1 MSQNNG
7 LDRRAFLKNAGMT
20 AVLGAVGARSASA
33 AEVTGVQSAPVNQVP
48 DFDILIENGR
58 VVDGTGNPWFY
69 ADIGITGDSIV
80 AVGDLASK
88 TTRKTIDAEGLVV
101 SPGFI
106 DVHAHSERGFGD
118 PDSHANLNYLI
129 QGVTTVVTGNDGG
142 GTFRVAEIKTKWEA
156 LGIGTNAV
164 HLVGFGA
171 VREEVMGVE
180 PREPTPEELEKMRS
194 LVRQALEEGAWGMS
208 SGLEY
213 VPGRYATTEEI
224 IAVARVVGEFG
235 GVYSSHQR
243 NEFDGVPEATRETIR
258 IAEEAGVRGN
268 STHLKIARKNNWG
281 VMEEVVELINDA
293 RARGVEVGAD
303 MYPYHFASGGT
314 ILPMTSNAGWA
325 PFHLPNDMEPFAE
338 IRQRL
343 RDGSLPDSERQ
354 TLRGHYVVE
363 LAKALSDESKR
374 EQIRESVLVG
384 RPNRPSAV
392 ALAGWD
398 SYLVVVANKN
408 ADLIGRILS
417 DIAEEQNRDPFDVAA
432 DLVIDEP
439 DLYVACGVMSEDDM
453 ALAMKQDWLMFSS
466 DGGAWPTVKE
476 SDAPRISHP
485 RSFGSQARVLSR
497 YVREQKVLTLENAIR
512 KMTSLPA
519 RFLRMEDRGLLLSGY
534 KADITIFDPETTREN
549 ATHADAR
556 QYSTGTHSVLVNGEI
571 AIEEGGYIG
580 ALPGKL
586 LTPRLEGRGS
596 QPGS

>member
-1 MSQNNG
+1 MSQRWPVILSN
-7 LDRRAFLKNAGMT
+7 LALVAFF
-20 AVLGAVGARSASA
+20 SA
-33 AEVTGVQSAPVNQVP
+33 ACATGTNE
-48 DFDILIENGR
+48 DFDILIENGK

-69 ADIGITGDSIV
+69 ADVGIVGNSIV
-80 AVGDLASK
+80 AVGDLANR
-88 TTRKTIDAEGLVV
+88 TARKTIDAEGLVV

-106 DVHAHSERGFGD
+106 DVHAHSERGFGE
-118 PDSHANLNYLI
+118 PDSNANLNYLV

-142 GTFRVAEIKTKWEA
+142 GTFEVAETKARWEA
-156 LGIGTNAV
+156 SGIGTNAV

-194 LVRQALEEGAWGMS
+194 LVRQAMEEGAWGMS

-213 VPGRYATTEEI
+213 VPGRYASTAEI
-224 IAVARVVGEFG
+224 IAVAKVVGEFG

-243 NEFDGVPEATRETIR
+243 NEFDGVLEATQETIR

-268 STHLKIARKNNWG
+268 STHLKVARKNYWG
-281 VMEEVVELINDA
+281 VMEEAVGLINNA

-303 MYPYHFASGGT
+303 MYPYHFASGGP
-314 ILPMTSNAGWA
+314 IIPIARNAGWA
-325 PFHLPNDMEPFAE
+325 PFHLPNDMEPFAG
-338 IRQRL
+338 L
-343 RDGSLPDSERQ
+343 RRELENESLPDSERQ
-354 TLRGHYVVE
+354 ALRDRYVDE
-363 LAKALSDESKR
+363 LAKALSDPAKR

-384 RPNRPSAV
+384 RPDRPSAV
-392 ALAGWD
+392 AIAGWD

-408 ADLIGRILS
+408 ADLVGRILS

-453 ALAMKQDWLMFSS
+453 RLAMEQDWLMFSS
-466 DGGAWPTVKE
+466 DGGAWPILKE
-476 SDAPRISHP
+476 SDTPRVSHP

-497 YVREQKVLTLENAIR
+497 YVREQKALTLENAIR

-519 RFLRMEDRGLLLSGY
+519 RFLRMNDRGLLLNGY
-534 KADITIFDPETTREN
+534 KADIVIFDPENTREN

-556 QYSTGTHSVLVNGEI
+556 QYSTGTHFVLVDGKI
-571 AIEEGGYIG
+571 AIEGGEYNG
-580 ALPGKL
+580 ALHGKL
-586 LTPRLEGRGS
+586 LTPHATPTSGS
-596 QPGS
+596 P

>member
-1 MSQNNG
+1 MSQRWQVILSN
-7 LDRRAFLKNAGMT
+7 L
-20 AVLGAVGARSASA
+20 AVVVLFSA
-33 AEVTGVQSAPVNQVP
+33 ACASGTNE
-48 DFDILIENGR
+48 DFDILIENGK

-69 ADIGITGDSIV
+69 ADVGITGNSIV

-88 TTRKTIDAEGLVV
+88 TARKTIDAEGLVV

-106 DVHAHSERGFGD
+106 DVHAHSESGFRET
-118 PDSHANLNYLI
+118 DSNANLNYLI
-129 QGVTTVVTGNDGG
+129 QGVTTVVTGADGG
-142 GTFRVAEIKTKWEA
+142 GTFNVAEIKAQWET
-156 LGIGTNAV
+156 LGIGTNAA

-180 PREPTPEELEKMRS
+180 PREPTTEELQKMRS
-194 LVRQALEEGAWGMS
+194 LVRQAMQEGAWGMS

-213 VPGRYATTEEI
+213 VPGRFATTEEI
-224 IAVARVVGEFG
+224 IEVAKVVGEFG

-243 NEFDGVPEATRETIR
+243 NEFDGVLEATQETIR

-268 STHLKIARKNNWG
+268 STHFKIARKNNWG
-281 VMEEVVELINDA
+281 VMEEAVQLINDA

-303 MYPYHFASGGT
+303 MYPYHFASGGP
-314 ILPMTSNAGWA
+314 IIPVTSNAGWA

-343 RDGSLPDSERQ
+343 RDRSLPDSERQ
-354 TLRGHYVVE
+354 TLRDRYIDE

-374 EQIRESVLVG
+374 EQIRQSVLVG
-384 RPNRPSAV
+384 TPNRPSSV

-417 DIAEEQNRDPFDVAA
+417 DLAKEQNRDPFDIAA

-439 DLYVACGVMSEDDM
+439 DLYVACGVMSEEDM
-453 ALAMKQDWLMFSS
+453 KLAMQQDWLMFSS
-466 DGGAWPTVKE
+466 DGDARPIVKDSAPPT
-476 SDAPRISHP
+476 ISHP
-485 RSFGSQARVLSR
+485 RSFGSQARVLQR
-497 YVREQKVLTLENAIR
+497 YVREQRVVTLENAIR

-519 RFLRMEDRGLLLSGY
+519 RFLRMNDRGLLLSGY
-534 KADITIFDPETTREN
+534 KADIVVFDPETTREH

-556 QYSTGTHSVLVNGEI
+556 RYSEGTHYVLVDGKITIDDGEYNGS
-571 AIEEGGYIG
+571 
-580 ALPGKL
+580 LHGKL
-586 LTPRLEGRGS
+586 LTSHAEG
-596 QPGS
+596 PGESAR

>member
-1 MSQNNG
+1 
-7 LDRRAFLKNAGMT
+7 LALVAFF
-20 AVLGAVGARSASA
+20 SA
-33 AEVTGVQSAPVNQVP
+33 ACATGTNE
-48 DFDILIENGR
+48 DFDILIENGK

-69 ADIGITGDSIV
+69 ADVGIVGNSIV
-80 AVGDLASK
+80 AVGDLANR
-88 TTRKTIDAEGLVV
+88 TARKTIDAEGLVV

-106 DVHAHSERGFGD
+106 DVHAHSERGFGE
-118 PDSHANLNYLI
+118 PDSNANLNYLV

-142 GTFRVAEIKTKWEA
+142 GTFEVAETKARWEA
-156 LGIGTNAV
+156 SGIGTNAV

-194 LVRQALEEGAWGMS
+194 LVRQAMEEGAWGMS

-213 VPGRYATTEEI
+213 VPGRYASTAEI
-224 IAVARVVGEFG
+224 IAVAKVVGEFG

-243 NEFDGVPEATRETIR
+243 NEFDGVLEATQETIR

-268 STHLKIARKNNWG
+268 STHLKVARKNYWG
-281 VMEEVVELINDA
+281 VMEEAVGLINNA

-303 MYPYHFASGGT
+303 MYPYHFASGGP
-314 ILPMTSNAGWA
+314 IIPIARNAGWA
-325 PFHLPNDMEPFAE
+325 PFHLPNDMEPFAG
-338 IRQRL
+338 L
-343 RDGSLPDSERQ
+343 RRELENESLPDSERQ
-354 TLRGHYVVE
+354 ALRDRYVDE
-363 LAKALSDESKR
+363 LAKALSDPAKR

-384 RPNRPSAV
+384 RPDRPSAV
-392 ALAGWD
+392 AIAGWD

-408 ADLIGRILS
+408 ADLVGRILS

-453 ALAMKQDWLMFSS
+453 RLAMEQDWLMFSS
-466 DGGAWPTVKE
+466 DGGAWPILKE
-476 SDAPRISHP
+476 SDTPRVSHP

-497 YVREQKVLTLENAIR
+497 YVREQKALTLENAIR

-519 RFLRMEDRGLLLSGY
+519 RFLRMNDRGLLLNGY
-534 KADITIFDPETTREN
+534 KADIVIFDPENTREN

-556 QYSTGTHSVLVNGEI
+556 QYSTGTHFVLVDGKI
-571 AIEEGGYIG
+571 AIEGGEYNG
-580 ALPGKL
+580 ALHGKL
-586 LTPRLEGRGS
+586 LTPHATPTSGS
-596 QPGS
+596 P